1 MYHSINTRLSKL
13 EHRPQN
19 AIPAF
24 RVEYLDGTTTTVY
37 GATLIRYRDGVA
49 RIVYNESHQGAVNE
63 IALYHALYPE
73 IETKG
78 ESR

>member
-1 MYHSINTRLSKL
+1 MHCSINTRLSKL

-24 RVEYLDGTTTTVY
+24 HVEYLDGTTTTAY
-37 GATLIRYRDGVA
+37 GATLIRYHDGVA
-49 RIVYNESHQGAVNE
+49 RVVYNESHQSAVDE

-73 IETKG
+73 IEIKG
-78 ESR
+78 E